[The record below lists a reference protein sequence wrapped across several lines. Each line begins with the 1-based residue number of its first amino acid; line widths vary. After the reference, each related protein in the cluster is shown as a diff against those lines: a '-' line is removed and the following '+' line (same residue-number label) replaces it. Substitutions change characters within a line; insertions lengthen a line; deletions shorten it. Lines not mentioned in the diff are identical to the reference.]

1 LKITNFDVYQLGQP
15 SSQGSATWAGNS
27 ILLKLTT
34 SDGTI
39 GYGEAVPTLRV
50 QPVIQSLHEVA
61 RVFKGKDPLDM
72 ELNIHEWHKHDF
84 YLPVSF
90 ESTTALSA
98 FDIACWDI
106 AGKHFGAPIHQLIGG
121 SFRSSVRVYAN
132 GWYDKCVTPEQFGE
146 RAKKFAAM
154 GYTALKFDP
163 FGAHYDSIDA
173 KGLENIMEGLTPTR
187 PLQSRRS
194 SASSIRYSWRS
205 LSIQIISKGFENT
218 EMQQTLESPW
228 ANGYLPRNKRPSSSR
243 TI

>member
-1 LKITNFDVYQLGQP
+1 MEIEVYQLGEQASP
-15 SSQGSATWAGNS
+15 GSATWAGNS

-34 SDGTI
+34 SDGTV

-61 RVFKGKDPLDM
+61 RVYKGRDPLDM

-121 SFRSSVRVYAN
+121 MYRNRVRVYAN
-132 GWYDKCVTPEQFGE
+132 GWYDKCVTPEQFGT
-146 RAKKFAAM
+146 RAKKFAGM
-154 GYTALKFDP
+154 GYTALKF
-163 FGAHYDSIDA
+163 
-173 KGLENIMEGLTPTR
+173 
-187 PLQSRRS
+187 
-194 SASSIRYSWRS
+194 
-205 LSIQIISKGFENT
+205 
-218 EMQQTLESPW
+218 
-228 ANGYLPRNKRPSSSR
+228 
-243 TI
+243 